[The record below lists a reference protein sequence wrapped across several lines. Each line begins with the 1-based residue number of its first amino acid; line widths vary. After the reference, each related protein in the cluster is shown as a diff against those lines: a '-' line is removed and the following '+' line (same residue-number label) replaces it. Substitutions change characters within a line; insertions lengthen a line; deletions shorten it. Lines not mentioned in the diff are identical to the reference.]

1 MAINSLSG
9 SSLSGSSASVFGAPG
24 IRQPDPN
31 IQPPIDPVDAVAAN
45 QKRAAADALTSG
57 RQDTSGSAANLS
69 SLNTAPTEDER
80 EQALGSGR
88 TRGAFVDIRA

>member
-1 MAINSLSG
+1 MAIN
-9 SSLSGSSASVFGAPG
+9 SLSGSSASVFGAPG

-57 RQDTSGSAANLS
+57 RQDSGAANTDLA
-69 SLNTAPTEDER
+69 SLNTAPSEDER
-80 EQALGSGR
+80 QQALGSGR